1 MEIFG
6 IGLFEIVLVLLLAT
20 IIFGPQRLPKIAGQM
35 GRSVRE
41 LREYARDFRDEYLV
55 DFEEAKEDYLEM
67 RHDLRVSEAEIKEE
81 WKKADAEVQAHRSRG
96 PQRRPAGRRPGGRGG
111 QGARP
116 PRPATAPPAPAA
128 ARSGPARPVRRP
140 AEAPVARPSNVIA
153 LNRRRRDPS

>member
-35 GRSVRE
+35 GRAVRE

-55 DFEEAKEDYLEM
+55 DFEEAKEEYLEM
-67 RHDLRVSEAEIKEE
+67 RHDLRVTEAEIKEE
-81 WKKADAEVQAHRSRG
+81 WKKADAEVQATVQEVRSDV
-96 PQRRPAGRRPGGRGG
+96 QQAAAQVEEAVKTPAPTP
-111 QGARP
+111 GART
-116 PRPATAPPAPAA
+116 RA

-153 LNRRRRDPS
+153 LNRRRRGPS